1 MKKQKKSEQEILSI
15 LAKEIHNSSGYIG
28 GEIVAR
34 RKKSLEYYLGNPL
47 GNEQEGRSQVVSNDV
62 MDTVESL
69 MPSLMKIF
77 TSGDNVF
84 ACEGVGPEDE
94 EMARQAS
101 DYLNHIFLKENNGFT
116 SLYTAFKDA
125 LIQKNGILK
134 VYWDDSDKTEREE
147 YTRLTDDEFND
158 LVSDAEVKVTNH
170 TEYEEPITDDR
181 GKEIDKIPLHDVVIH
196 RTKYYG
202 RVRIDPVPPE
212 EFLIERRCKD
222 IDSAN
227 FVAHRVNKTKTELI
241 EMGYDPDV
249 VYSLPTGDGE
259 TYSEDKFVRHQNIDF
274 GRGES
279 TGDKSTDMVLIHE
292 CYIRMD
298 ANGDGVA
305 ELLKVCVAGDG
316 KKLLDVMEVDTIPF
330 ISMTPVIM
338 PHRFHG
344 RSIAEL
350 VEDIQL
356 IKSTVMRQMLDN
368 MYLTNNNRV
377 AIQDGQVAM
386 DDLLTNR
393 PGGIVRTKQ
402 PPQNVMM
409 PITAQPI
416 TEQASGMLAYLDAV
430 KETRTGVSKTAQ
442 GLNPDSLNNKTAT
455 GMNQVLTQSQM
466 RMELIARIFA
476 ETGVKDLALKMFEL
490 VCKYQQKE
498 KIVRIRGK
506 YIPMRPYEW
515 KDRVNVTIHV
525 GLGTGSK
532 EQQLILLNAILER
545 QMQAINLQ
553 QNVYG
558 PMVNLRNIYNS
569 LKKLVE
575 NAGLNSI
582 EPFFM
587 DPDVGA
593 AQMPQL
599 PPKPPTEFEKVT
611 LAQVQGENQRAQLKA
626 ETEVKR
632 IEAQMR
638 QNLLDFELKIKEIEL
653 KYGSKI
659 DELELKR
666 RSMMEAEDLKS
677 SGNLMKEII
686 KGQENFFNTKQQID
700 NWGCCYTRIEKQKK
714 PTCDLFVDDK
724 GIKIEELDV

>member
-1 MKKQKKSEQEILSI
+1 
-15 LAKEIHNSSGYIG
+15 
-28 GEIVAR
+28 
-34 RKKSLEYYLGNPL
+34 
-47 GNEQEGRSQVVSNDV
+47 
-62 MDTVESL
+62 
-69 MPSLMKIF
+69 
-77 TSGDNVF
+77 
-84 ACEGVGPEDE
+84 
-94 EMARQAS
+94 
-101 DYLNHIFLKENNGFT
+101 
-116 SLYTAFKDA
+116 
-125 LIQKNGILK
+125 
-134 VYWDDSDKTEREE
+134 
-147 YTRLTDDEFND
+147 
-158 LVSDAEVKVTNH
+158 
-170 TEYEEPITDDR
+170 
-181 GKEIDKIPLHDVVIH
+181 
-196 RTKYYG
+196 
-202 RVRIDPVPPE
+202 
-212 EFLIERRCKD
+212 
-222 IDSAN
+222 
-227 FVAHRVNKTKTELI
+227 
-241 EMGYDPDV
+241 
-249 VYSLPTGDGE
+249 
-259 TYSEDKFVRHQNIDF
+259 
-274 GRGES
+274 
-279 TGDKSTDMVLIHE
+279 
-292 CYIRMD
+292 
-298 ANGDGVA
+298 
-305 ELLKVCVAGDG
+305 
-316 KKLLDVMEVDTIPF
+316 
-330 ISMTPVIM
+330 
-338 PHRFHG
+338 
-344 RSIAEL
+344 
-350 VEDIQL
+350 
-356 IKSTVMRQMLDN
+356 

-409 PITAQPI
+409 PIQAQPI
-416 TEQASGMLAYLDAV
+416 TEQASGMLAYLDSV
-430 KETRTGVSKTAQ
+430 KETRTGVSRTSQ
-442 GLNPDSLNNKTAT
+442 GLNADSLNNKTAT

-476 ETGVKDLALKMFEL
+476 ETGVKDLALKIFEL

-515 KDRVNVTIHV
+515 KDRVNVTVHV

-532 EQQLILLNAILER
+532 EQQLILVNAILER

-666 RSMMEAEDLKS
+666 RSMLEQEDLKS
-677 SGNLMKEII
+677 SGNLMKEIV
-686 KGQENFFNTKQQID
+686 KGQDQFFNTQQQI
-700 NWGCCYTRIEKQKK
+700 NGQQGKTSQGRQESRAAPKRS
-714 PTCDLFVDDK
+714 PA
-724 GIKIEELDV
+724 